1 VTDHVDL
8 TLHQRLRILE
18 AGARRALG
26 LFAEAVPAALPID
39 NPPPAWCAVHAL
51 KAALRDAGL
60 EPEPADAPEHR
71 HDDELTPL
79 LPWGEDSEVI
89 A

>member
-1 VTDHVDL
+1 MTDPADL

-18 AGARRALG
+18 SGARRALG

-39 NPPPAWCAVHAL
+39 NPPPAWQAVYAL
-51 KAALRDAGL
+51 RAALRDAGL
-60 EPEPADAPEHR
+60 EPEPPEPADDN
-71 HDDELTPL
+71 DDELTPL
-79 LPWGEDSEVI
+79 LPWGEDSEVM